1 MMLKKTSFYVT
12 TLVIGLGLILASL
25 VFKGEEVKAIAGVLI
40 GIGAGLTGLSIS
52 NLIMKGYEL
61 KNPDIKKQNQIEFKD
76 ERNQMIRNRA
86 KARSGDILQW
96 LIVGLVYIM
105 ILFDVSIWLTV
116 IGVAVF
122 LSYSILSIYYMGK
135 YRKEM

>member
-1 MMLKKTSFYVT
+1 MLKKTSFYVT
-12 TLVIGLGLILASL
+12 TLVIGLGLIIAS
-25 VFKGEEVKAIAGVLI
+25 FAFREEEVKAIAGVLI

-52 NLIMKGYEL
+52 NLIMKRYEQ

-116 IGVAVF
+116 IGVAIF